1 MQLNDFVAMQF
12 RNDEKTYF
20 AEITGFTRSGFEAR
34 FVHTGSQYRFR
45 QTRDFLEVVTSTG
58 AFKPGTIVGE
68 STLFSQD
75 DAVARAVGSHFGVTF
90 EDGKRYLGVIVSVS
104 PLTIKFLHSGNVYTF
119 DARQIAHRK
128 GGTYDGKKALAI
140 RAYANGRRF
149 LEGRRGLT
157 LVLGIKDEFGNPLR
171 GEFEVGIQRSN
182 PMQEI
187 YRNSALVAENS
198 TAEDRLELQIPKPE
212 RLTLFVGFHPATAP
226 FTISPDHSSTIDRLT
241 AMASTSTFELDPNA
255 REIRCDAVLSYD
267 QQTVTASTK
276 QEAVRTVFN
285 QVTTNKSHSTSV
297 KFEGESA
304 IELFGVGGKL
314 TGGVTTTDTNG
325 SGTIGGDTN
334 SSIGGTG
341 SSTTWAVRYPK
352 GLQLSVQVHD

>member
-1 MQLNDFVAMQF
+1 MQINDFVAMQF
-12 RNDEKTYF
+12 RNDQKKYY
-20 AEITGFTRSGFEAR
+20 AEITGFTRNGFEVR
-34 FVHTGSQYRFR
+34 FVHSGSKYRFR
-45 QTRDFLEVVTSTG
+45 QTRDFLEVVTSSG

-68 STLFSQD
+68 ATLYSQD
-75 DAVARAVGSHFGVTF
+75 DGVARVAGSHVGVTF
-90 EDGKRYLGVIVSVS
+90 EDGRRYLGVIENVS
-104 PLTIKFLHSGNVYTF
+104 PLTIKFLHSDNVYTF
-119 DARQIAHRK
+119 DAGQVARRK
-128 GGTYDGKKALAI
+128 GGAYDGKKALSI
-140 RAYANGRRF
+140 RAYANRRRF
-149 LEGRRGLT
+149 LEGRRGVT

-198 TAEDRLELQIPKPE
+198 TAEDRFELQLPKPE

-226 FTISPDHSSTIDRLT
+226 FTISPDHSSTIDRQT
-241 AMASTSTFELDPNA
+241 ALATTSTFELDANA
-255 REIRCDAVLSYD
+255 REIRCDVLLSYD

-285 QVTTNKSHSTSV
+285 QVTTNQSHSMSV
-297 KFEGESA
+297 KLEGEAA

-314 TGGVTTTDTNG
+314 TGGGTTTDTSG
-325 SGTIGGDTN
+325 AGTIGGDTN
-334 SSIGGTG
+334 STIGGTG

-352 GLQLSVQVHD
+352 GLQLNVQVHD